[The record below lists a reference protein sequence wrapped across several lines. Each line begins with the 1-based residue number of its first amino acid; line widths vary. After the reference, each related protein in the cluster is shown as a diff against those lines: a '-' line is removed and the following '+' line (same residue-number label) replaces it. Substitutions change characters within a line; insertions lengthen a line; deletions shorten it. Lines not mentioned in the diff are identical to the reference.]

1 MAEFFH
7 IKDINKGPATQAT
20 AHVAFLNAI
29 YTPPDNQ
36 NSPYRIIYK
45 KNKYGLPELSRLE
58 VMFSQLARLFLLPE
72 LTPANNLVVNED
84 HRILGLAVQ
93 HLCYVIA
100 NREGLE
106 HHFYTLKNT
115 DDGCD
120 CAPKKV
126 EVPTK
131 IPIYFLDKLPQGFF
145 ADLVNAEEAEQLT
158 IDYESLASIFA
169 TSYTLEEDDLHK
181 GNYGFY
187 LVERAGK
194 PHAVFFKID
203 HDLMFVDS
211 IMGFKTRRPFHLF
224 HGPHAFDITVD
235 DLESLMCLS
244 TSCNAYWP
252 TKFGYVANP
261 FDNKEYRSYAEIN
274 AFAQL
279 GNNSRFIRAKWKSFF
294 KHILM
299 PQELIQQTLHDC
311 ADMSKASERAQ
322 VALMIQATTARL
334 ARLRAVLFSSQEFR
348 NYVSQLDEQQA
359 HAFVKEIIPLR
370 WATEKVLQQIKD
382 SIARF
387 KELSQNEDGFDPEDT
402 PLHVAI
408 KLGEYRYEETLDMF
422 GEFINVRNRAGK
434 TPLDIALERV
444 QGEPIDHDTVQNNG
458 FLIAKHLL
466 INEAQHAKEYKSELL
481 LTIRSYH
488 FKNPYLKRISEDM
501 DYRDFKQILRDIGE
515 DHQFGLKFK
524 KDLALGCIKHFI
536 QLNKGCPDFNDQLQ
550 QLKDDINGCSSEEE
564 AAGVKYI
571 RQLRSRLWIIRQ
583 LRGLYGWTSTQWEA
597 NTLINQAMAQ
607 HKPNEHSLFSFF
619 SCFSAGERERPIRS
633 EEQDLGCAGTIAVC

>member
-20 AHVAFLNAI
+20 SHVAFLNAV

-58 VMFSQLARLFLLPE
+58 VMFGQLARLFLLPE

-106 HHFYTLKNT
+106 HDFYSLKKT

-120 CAPKKV
+120 CSPKHV
-126 EVPTK
+126 EAPTK

-145 ADLVNAEEAEQLT
+145 ADLLNAEEAGQLA

-244 TSCNAYWP
+244 TSCNVYWP
-252 TKFGYVANP
+252 TKFCYVANP

-279 GNNSRFIRAKWKSFF
+279 GTNPHFIRAKWKSFF

-311 ADMSKASERAQ
+311 ADVSKASERAQ
-322 VALMIQATTARL
+322 VALMIQATTTRL

-348 NYVSQLDEQQA
+348 NYVSQLDEQQVD
-359 HAFVKEIIPLR
+359 AFVKEIIPPR
-370 WATEKVLQQIKD
+370 WATERVLQQIKD

-444 QGEPIDHDTVQNNG
+444 HGEQIDYDTVQDNG
-458 FLIAKHLL
+458 VLIAKHLL
-466 INEAQHAKEYKSELL
+466 INEAQPAKEYTSELL
-481 LTIRSYH
+481 STIRSYH
-488 FKNPYLKRISEDM
+488 FKNPYLKRISDNM

-524 KDLALGCIKHFI
+524 KDLALGCIKRFI
-536 QLNKGCPDFNDQLQ
+536 QLNKGRPDFNDQLQ
-550 QLKDDINGCSSEEE
+550 QLKDDINGSSSEEE

-607 HKPNEHSLFSFF
+607 NKPKGDSLFSFF
-619 SCFSAGERERPIRS
+619 SCISDGQRERGISS
-633 EEQDLGCAGTIAVC
+633 EAQELCCASTVPVC